1 MDDQVRGGSV
11 PPQGVSAQGVAAAVR
26 SVPGVAGA
34 RVVRRRGGPDE
45 VRLSTRA
52 GHDPEEVAGA
62 VRTALARASEP
73 SAGAG
78 APGVAAPVGAR
89 EVAGAPDVLDLT
101 DHPAP
106 APPPARVVVEVAP
119 EPTSRLELQRLRV
132 GTEALGAVAEVVL
145 ADGDVLHVGSAE
157 TAATA
162 DGTRRALA
170 TATAQALESAAAGEL
185 RIQVDGVQVEPV
197 AGRATVV
204 VALSVVSSRGAE
216 HLAGCALADDDPGR
230 AVVAAV
236 LDAANRRIELA
247 MAERAA
253 QR

>member
-1 MDDQVRGGSV
+1 MDEAVDEQGGGG
-11 PPQGVSAQGVAAAVR
+11 PASARGVAAAVR
-26 SVPGVAGA
+26 ALPGVAGA
-34 RVVRRRGGPDE
+34 RVVRRRGGLDE

-52 GHDPEEVAGA
+52 GHDPQEVAEA
-62 VRTALARASEP
+62 VRTALARAAGPS
-73 SAGAG
+73 SAGADD
-78 APGVAAPVGAR
+78 AAQR
-89 EVAGAPDVLDLT
+89 PDVVDLT
-101 DHPAP
+101 DHPDP
-106 APPPARVVVEVAP
+106 GPTPARVVVEVAP
-119 EPTSRLELQRLRV
+119 EATRLELQRLRV
-132 GTEALGAVAEVVL
+132 GTEGFGAVAEVVL

-170 TATAQALESAAAGEL
+170 TATAQALESAGAGVL
-185 RIQVDGVQVEPV
+185 RIEVDGVQVEPV
-197 AGRATVV
+197 AGRPTVV
-204 VALSVVSSRGAE
+204 VALSVVSARGAE

-236 LDAANRRIELA
+236 LSAANRRIELA